1 MTIENSRGSGES
13 LERIS
18 DIVHQKNRLSIL
30 AALNASGTSDFKSL
44 KQITALT
51 DGNLSRHLEVLE
63 NAGLV
68 TISKAFVGRRPKT
81 SVTITDQG
89 LRAFLDEVAIMQRL
103 VEDVRE
109 ATRQTTRKTRSQA
122 VLPDKPLNASG

>member
-1 MTIENSRGSGES
+1 MTIEDSRGSGES

-30 AALNASGTSDFKSL
+30 AALNASGTADFKSL
-44 KQITALT
+44 KQTTALT

-63 NAGLV
+63 NASLV

-109 ATRQTTRKTRSQA
+109 ANRKATLKTRSQTI
-122 VLPDKPLNASG
+122 LPDKPLNASG

>member
-109 ATRQTTRKTRSQA
+109 ATRKTTRKTRSQA

>member
-109 ATRQTTRKTRSQA
+109 ANRKATLKTRSQTI
-122 VLPDKPLNASG
+122 LPDKPLNASG

>member
-1 MTIENSRGSGES
+1 MTIEDSRGSGES

-44 KQITALT
+44 KQTTALT

-68 TISKAFVGRRPKT
+68 TISKAFVGKRPKT

-109 ATRQTTRKTRSQA
+109 ATRKATRKTRSKA
-122 VLPDKPLNASG
+122 VLADKPLNPYG